1 MATER
6 KDSSGET
13 RFIIVGFQTAKDGEK
28 TNNPS
33 IFDHVNLRNAYAM
46 LNSDRYP
53 AVDYN
58 LSFSNQKCSRVYG
71 DAALF
76 GVKFF
81 GMNEMIIQSNI
92 TPSDYKTLYPLF
104 TSDVSKQ
111 RKTQILCC

>member
-13 RFIIVGFQTAKDGEK
+13 EIVALQTDKDGNQTK
-28 TNNPS
+28 NSFT
-33 IFDHVNLRNAYAM
+33 FDHVNLKKAYVM
-46 LNSDRYP
+46 LDSDRFP

-58 LSFSNQKCSRVYG
+58 LSFSNQKFSRVHG

-81 GMNEMIIQSNI
+81 GMDELVTQCNT
-92 TPSDYKTLYPLF
+92 TPSDYKTLLPSF
-104 TSDVSKQ
+104 HVRCQQAK